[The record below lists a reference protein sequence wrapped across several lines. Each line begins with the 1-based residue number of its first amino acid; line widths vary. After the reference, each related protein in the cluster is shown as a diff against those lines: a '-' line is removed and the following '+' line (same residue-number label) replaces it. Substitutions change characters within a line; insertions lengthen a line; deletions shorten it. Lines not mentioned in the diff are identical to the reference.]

1 MKHLLLLK
9 DKKFAQDISL
19 IFHAFNVLQKRD
31 VSLHTSILIRQP
43 GFNSTARH
51 IDSLTNESLEQ
62 ALLAIENN
70 TGIVGITKYASEQLG
85 DIVFVELPEKGS
97 QAEKGKDIAVVES
110 VKAASE
116 IYSPVSGIIVD
127 TNENLN
133 DAPCF

>member
-1 MKHLLLLK
+1 MSDTYFTK
-9 DKKFAQDISL
+9 DHEWIK
-19 IFHAFNVLQKRD
+19 
-31 VSLHTSILIRQP
+31 
-43 GFNSTARH
+43 
-51 IDSLTNESLEQ
+51 
-62 ALLAIENN
+62 IENN

-116 IYSPVSGIIVD
+116 IYSPVSGIIID

-133 DAPCF
+133 DTPEVVNEDPSGDGWFYKIEITNSEEISDLMSEQEYLELIGD

>member
-1 MKHLLLLK
+1 MSDTYFTK
-9 DKKFAQDISL
+9 DHEWIK
-19 IFHAFNVLQKRD
+19 
-31 VSLHTSILIRQP
+31 
-43 GFNSTARH
+43 
-51 IDSLTNESLEQ
+51 
-62 ALLAIENN
+62 IENN

-116 IYSPVSGIIVD
+116 IYSPVSGIIID

-133 DAPCF
+133 DAPEVVNEDPSGDGWFYKIEITNSEEISDLMSEQEYLELIGD

>member
-1 MKHLLLLK
+1 MSDTYFTK
-9 DKKFAQDISL
+9 DHEWIKL
-19 IFHAFNVLQKRD
+19 
-31 VSLHTSILIRQP
+31 
-43 GFNSTARH
+43 
-51 IDSLTNESLEQ
+51 
-62 ALLAIENN
+62 ENN
-70 TGIVGITKYASEQLG
+70 NGIVGITKYASEQLG

-133 DAPCF
+133 DAPEVVNEDPSGDGWFYKIEITNSEEISDLMSEQEYLELIGD

>member
-1 MKHLLLLK
+1 MSDTYFTK
-9 DKKFAQDISL
+9 DHEWIK
-19 IFHAFNVLQKRD
+19 
-31 VSLHTSILIRQP
+31 
-43 GFNSTARH
+43 
-51 IDSLTNESLEQ
+51 
-62 ALLAIENN
+62 IENN

-116 IYSPVSGIIVD
+116 IYSPVSGIIID

-133 DAPCF
+133 DTPEVVNEDPSGDGWFYKIEITNFEEISDLVSEQEYLELIGD